1 MSQITPD
8 GITNNRYLGFISTHS
23 ATYKPKASKRL
34 SKKKQMAKGRDGF
47 SHMKL
52 LYTKELLFSRW

>member
-8 GITNNRYLGFISTHS
+8 GITNNRYLGFIPTHS

-34 SKKKQMAKGRDGF
+34 SKKKANGKG
-47 SHMKL
+47 
-52 LYTKELLFSRW
+52 